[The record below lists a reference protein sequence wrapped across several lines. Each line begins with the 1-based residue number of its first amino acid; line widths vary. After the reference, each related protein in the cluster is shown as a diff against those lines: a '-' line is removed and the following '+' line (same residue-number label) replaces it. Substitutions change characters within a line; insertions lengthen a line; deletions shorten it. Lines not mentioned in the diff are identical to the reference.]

1 MTMTKIIR
9 FAKIVLLGLM
19 LGAFPLQVHAEDVP
33 LVDGSLWQESTN
45 AEKISYLVGANNFL
59 SIEYAFQQRNG
70 NPPSDEQ
77 STVRMFWEHSEGVTL
92 DDAIE
97 GIDNWYAINPKS
109 MDRSVLDV
117 IWVIWVLP
125 NLN

>member
-1 MTMTKIIR
+1 MTKIIW
-9 FAKIVLLGLM
+9 FARIMVLGLV
-19 LGAFPLQVHAEDVP
+19 LGGFPVQGHAEDVP
-33 LVDGSLWQESTN
+33 LVDGILWNESTK
-45 AEKISYLVGANNFL
+45 AEQISYLVGASNFM
-59 SIEYAFQQRNG
+59 SIEYTYQQNNG

-97 GIDNWYAINPKS
+97 GIDNWYANNPQS
-109 MDRSVLDV
+109 MDRAVLDV
-117 IWVIWVLP
+117 IWVIWVSP